1 MHLFRKIAVI
11 LLSAL
16 TLTFSGGVTIA
27 KHYCKAELIDLAIN
41 APVKKCKGAE
51 NNAKAPTNGESSFTK
66 QSCCTDVIA
75 SFQTNT
81 FQKGSNALLDHV
93 EVPTLTSEICI
104 AEVLNHPQP
113 KTNIQDHAPPLSKQ
127 LSYQIYE
134 RYLI

>member
-1 MHLFRKIAVI
+1 MHLFRKIAAI

-41 APVKKCKGAE
+41 APVKKCTGAE
-51 NNAKAPTNGESSFTK
+51 NNATAPANGESSFTK

-75 SFQTNT
+75 NFQTNT
-81 FQKGSNALLDHV
+81 FQKSSDLPDYQITSIAAAIVVINDI
-93 EVPTLTSEICI
+93 PT
-104 AEVLNHPQP
+104 HQP
-113 KTNIQDHAPPLSKQ
+113 VKSLFQGHSPPLSKQ
-127 LSYQIYE
+127 LSYQLYE